1 MYTPFEWNSIFYN
14 QVVAFE
20 NKTLTDNTLPLQR
33 LDAWLWAAR
42 FFKSRKLS
50 NHAVSAGHV
59 RLNGSKP
66 KPGKQ
71 VRAGDQLIIK
81 TNHQEFHIVIEKLS
95 ARRLGPQPAREL
107 YAEHEWSKANRAN
120 ENLLRKSSMLG
131 VRYARGKPN
140 PRERKRMRELKQQTE
155 G

>member
-20 NKTLTDNTLPLQR
+20 NITLTDNTLPLQR
-33 LDAWLWAAR
+33 LDAWLWVAR
-42 FFKSRKLS
+42 FYKTRKLS

-71 VRAGDQLIIK
+71 VRPGDQLIVRK
-81 TNHQEFHIVIEKLS
+81 NQEEFHIVIEKLS
-95 ARRLGPQPAREL
+95 TRRLGPQPAREL
-107 YAEHEWSKANRAN
+107 YTEHEWGKANREN
-120 ENLLRKSSMLG
+120 ESRLRKNSMLG
-131 VRYARGKPN
+131 VRYAPGKPN

-155 G
+155 S